1 MLKFFIANYVQIIN
15 LFISL
20 AALTISFTNAW
31 RDRKRIDP
39 EIEVSGIVDRVETFD
54 KVPAYPNQTAG
65 VLVIFRF
72 LNPSPRDI
80 GFFDITFRDLT
91 TGQLLSAYYKLAIR
105 PEMADQKML
114 SITETPD
121 GPLLAH
127 FNPMDSNYG
136 VVPSNTLKRFE
147 TVVHPISQYFSVDV
161 KFAIKTIRKNKHA
174 VTRKHYKH
182 KFAVIHVSD
191 HDWQRILQSQ
201 QEVQSSLQRSR

>member
-1 MLKFFIANYVQIIN
+1 MNYLQMIN
-15 LFISL
+15 LLIAL
-20 AALTISFTNAW
+20 AALAISFTNAW
-31 RDRKRIDP
+31 RDRKRIDL

-54 KVPAYPNQTAG
+54 KVPAYPNQTSG
-65 VLVIFRF
+65 IFVIFKF

-80 GFFDITFRDLT
+80 GFFDISFRDLKT
-91 TGQLLSAYYKLAIR
+91 NQLLPAYYKITIR

-114 SITETPD
+114 VITETPD
-121 GPLLAH
+121 GPITAH
-127 FNPMDSNYG
+127 FNPMYSNYG
-136 VVPSNTLKRFE
+136 VIPSNTLKRFE

-182 KFAVIHVSD
+182 KFVVIHVSD

-201 QEVQSSLQRSR
+201 QEVQDSLRPS